1 MDVPSVEG
9 SVLLVGVVSASSEI
23 AVVSTILVVDVSF
36 VGDSVLLLDVV
47 STSSELTVV
56 STILVDV
63 PSVEG
68 SVLPVGVV

>member
-1 MDVPSVEG
+1 M
-9 SVLLVGVVSASSEI
+9 
-23 AVVSTILVVDVSF
+23 DVSF

-68 SVLPVGVV
+68 SVLLVGVV